1 MAQESLQTLQRTIWE
16 ARLPLEIRLASSE
29 CRSFDEADPYLI
41 AYPRLS
47 YLPLLLPRLHAF
59 FSPSLIVDPETI
71 SPYSGYFTYDGVP
84 LKWHLP
90 LGLLYDIYILSTK
103 DADAGTGTDNSN
115 TSLPF
120 KLTLH
125 FNPPDP
131 EKASMMAA
139 TPVVLH
145 DSFINSV
152 KEADFLRSGTA
163 KPIMTL
169 GAQESR
175 ALWTSTQDNDL
186 STFAKIH
193 ASLMPAPGQL
203 RNIPLRVYLPSPADQ
218 DPTKGQVKVIQS
230 SIPPTLAIASSQSTS
245 TAAGLRAASGGG
257 AGQAQTLG
265 TALHQLIP
273 SLFPSRRTP
282 ILATPLL
289 HGAPIP
295 MNASLEDLVRWG
307 CYADGWLS
315 VVVAMRG

>member
-1 MAQESLQTLQRTIWE
+1 MAQDALETLQRIVWQ
-16 ARLPLEIRLASSE
+16 ARIPLEIRLAASE
-29 CRSFDEADPYLI
+29 CRSFNEADAYLI

-47 YLPLLLPRLHAF
+47 YLPLLLPKLHAF
-59 FSPSLIVDPETI
+59 FSTSLIADPETV
-71 SPYSGYFTYDGVP
+71 SPYTGYFTYDGVP

-90 LGLLYDIYILSTK
+90 VGLLYDIYVLSTR
-103 DADAGTGTDNSN
+103 DAGADNAAP

-120 KLTLH
+120 RLTLH
-125 FNPPDP
+125 FAPDP
-131 EKASMMAA
+131 EKPTMAA

-175 ALWTSTQDNDL
+175 ALWSSTQDNDL
-186 STFAKIH
+186 PTFAKIH
-193 ASLMPAPGQL
+193 AGLMPSPGQL
-203 RNIPLRVYLPSPADQ
+203 RNIPLRVYLPSPPDQ
-218 DPTKGQVKVIQS
+218 DPSKAQIKVLQS
-230 SIPPTLAIASSQSTS
+230 HIAPTVAIATQNSP
-245 TAAGLRAASGGG
+245 AALRGGTGGG
-257 AGQAQTLG
+257 AGPAQAQTLG
-265 TALHQLIP
+265 TALHQLVP

-289 HGAPIP
+289 HGAPVP
-295 MNASLEDLVRWG
+295 MSAHLEELVRWG

-315 VVVAMRG
+315 VVLAMRG

>member
-1 MAQESLQTLQRTIWE
+1 MI
-16 ARLPLEIRLASSE
+16 
-29 CRSFDEADPYLI
+29 
-41 AYPRLS
+41 
-47 YLPLLLPRLHAF
+47 LPRLHAF
-59 FSPSLIVDPETI
+59 FSPSLIADAETV

-90 LGLLYDIYILSTK
+90 VGLLYDLYLLSTR
-103 DADAGTGTDNSN
+103 DAGSDN
-115 TSLPF
+115 TSPTPLPF
-120 KLTLH
+120 RLTLH
-125 FNPPDP
+125 FAPDP
-131 EKASMMAA
+131 ERPTMAA

-169 GAQESR
+169 GAQESK

-186 STFAKIH
+186 HTFSKLH
-193 ASLMPAPGQL
+193 ATLVPSPGQL
-203 RNIPLRVYLPSPADQ
+203 RNIPLRVYLPSSPDQ
-218 DPTKGQVKVIQS
+218 DPNKAQIKVLQS
-230 SIPPTLAIASSQSTS
+230 QIPPTVS
-245 TAAGLRAASGGG
+245 AAGQNTPAALRGAGG

-265 TALHQLIP
+265 TALHHLIP

-289 HGAPIP
+289 HGAPVP
-295 MNASLEDLVRWG
+295 MGAVLEELVRWG

>member
-1 MAQESLQTLQRTIWE
+1 MAQNGQLHAIQRSVWQ
-16 ARLPLEIRLASSE
+16 ARLPLEIRLAASE
-29 CRSFDEADPYLI
+29 CRSFDRADPYLI
-41 AYPRLS
+41 AFPRLS

-59 FSPSLIVDPETI
+59 FYGSLIADPETV
-71 SPYSGYFTYDGVP
+71 SPYAGYFTYDNVP

-90 LGLLYDIYILSTK
+90 LGLLYDIYVLSTQ
-103 DADAGTGTDNSN
+103 DAGHDHAASE
-115 TSLPF
+115 SLPF

-125 FNPPDP
+125 FTPD
-131 EKASMMAA
+131 ETRLSMLDA

-169 GAQESR
+169 SAQESK
-175 ALWTSTQDNDL
+175 ALWTSTQEGDL
-186 STFAKIH
+186 TTFSKIH
-193 ASLMPAPGQL
+193 SSLVPAPGQSH
-203 RNIPLRVYLPSPADQ
+203 ISP
-218 DPTKGQVKVIQS
+218 TIV
-230 SIPPTLAIASSQSTS
+230 
-245 TAAGLRAASGGG
+245 G
-257 AGQAQTLG
+257 AGQASPAALRGGSSSTGQPQTLG

-289 HGAPIP
+289 HGAPTP
-295 MNASLEDLVRWG
+295 MTANLDELLRWG

-315 VVVAMRG
+315 IVLAMRG

>member
-1 MAQESLQTLQRTIWE
+1 MAQDTLQTLQRIVWE
-16 ARLPLEIRLASSE
+16 ARMPLEIRLAASE

-59 FSPSLIVDPETI
+59 FSAALIADADTV
-71 SPYSGYFTYDGVP
+71 SPYAGYFTYDDVP

-90 LGLLYDIYILSTK
+90 VGLLYDIYVLSTR
-103 DADAGTGTDNSN
+103 DTGTDNASPS
-115 TSLPF
+115 SLPF

-125 FNPPDP
+125 FALDP
-131 EKASMMAA
+131 QKPAMPA

-169 GAQESR
+169 GAQESK

-193 ASLMPAPGQL
+193 TSLMPSPGQL
-203 RNIPLRVYLPSPADQ
+203 RNIPLRVYLPSPPDQ
-218 DPTKGQVKVIQS
+218 DPSKAQIKVLQS
-230 SIPPTLAIASSQSTS
+230 RIPPTVASAGQSTP
-245 TAAGLRAASGGG
+245 AALRGGG
-257 AGQAQTLG
+257 GQAQTLG

-289 HGAPIP
+289 HGAPVP
-295 MNASLEDLVRWG
+295 MNAHLEELLRWG